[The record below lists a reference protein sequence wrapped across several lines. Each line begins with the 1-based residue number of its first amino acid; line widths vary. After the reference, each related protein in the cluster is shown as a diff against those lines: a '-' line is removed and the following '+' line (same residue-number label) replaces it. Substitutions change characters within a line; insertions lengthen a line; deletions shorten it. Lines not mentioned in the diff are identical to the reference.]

1 MQFRERLT
9 LGMREP
15 LVHFLSAGL
24 AIFLIF
30 GTLRQEVDTGD
41 RRIVVNEQQVKR
53 LAMQWS
59 QTWQRPPNSA
69 ELDGLIRDY
78 IKEEIY
84 YREALRLGLDK
95 DDMVVRR
102 RMRSKMEFLAKS
114 ETENMTAT
122 DAALQAWLD
131 KYPARYA
138 PESVYSLD
146 QVYVSTTGSGDASLA
161 KAKSVLIQL
170 QAGAK
175 ANGLGDQISL
185 PRSMD
190 AATASNINRE
200 FGEEFAL
207 ALKALP
213 TGSWAGPI
221 ASGFGLHLV
230 RVRSVQAPHK
240 PRLAEV
246 RQAVENDWRV
256 ATRETREN
264 QAYQA
269 LLDGYQI
276 AIEKPE

>member
-1 MQFRERLT
+1 MQFRERLAQ
-9 LGMREP
+9 GMREP
-15 LVHFLSAGL
+15 LVHFLLAGL
-24 AIFLIF
+24 AIFLFF
-30 GTLRQEVDTGD
+30 GTFGREVDVGD
-41 RRIVVNEQQVKR
+41 RRIVVNEEQVKR

-59 QTWQRPPNSA
+59 QTWQRPPNPS

-102 RMRSKMEFLAKS
+102 RMRSKMEFLATS
-114 ETENMTAT
+114 QTENMIAT

-131 KYPARYA
+131 KYPAKYA
-138 PESVYSLD
+138 PDSVYSLD
-146 QVYVSTTGSGDASLA
+146 QVYVSTTGNGDASLA
-161 KAKSVLIQL
+161 KARSLLKQL

-175 ANGLGDQISL
+175 ADELGDSISL
-185 PRSMD
+185 PRSLD
-190 AATASNINRE
+190 AATAFNINRA
-200 FGEEFAL
+200 FGEEFVL

-213 TGSWAGPI
+213 LGNWAGPI
-221 ASGFGLHLV
+221 TSGFGLHLV
-230 RVRSVQAPHK
+230 RIRSVKVPEK

-246 RQAVENDWRV
+246 RRAVENDWRE

-264 QAYQA
+264 QAYQT